1 MTIKTFLSA
10 FFCLVIVFGFSQ
22 TTTDS
27 IAKVEDTVIKRND
40 SLIDG
45 RLIDPQN
52 LILAVEDS
60 LSLKSLQDLPEAAE
74 LDQKWLDELYGNSL
88 FDTIYKSVTEL
99 NYEPVDYP
107 ELSTDTLKAR
117 LKRLNARTPF
127 NVEYNPS
134 LENVIKRYLK
144 HRRSSLERLMGL
156 SHFYFPMFEQEFDNY
171 NIPLEMKYL

>member
-1 MTIKTFLSA
+1 MTIKTILSA

-88 FDTIYKSVTEL
+88 FDTIYKSVTGL
-99 NYEPVDYP
+99 DYKPVYYP
-107 ELSTDTLKAR
+107 
-117 LKRLNARTPF
+117 
-127 NVEYNPS
+127 
-134 LENVIKRYLK
+134 
-144 HRRSSLERLMGL
+144 
-156 SHFYFPMFEQEFDNY
+156 
-171 NIPLEMKYL
+171 